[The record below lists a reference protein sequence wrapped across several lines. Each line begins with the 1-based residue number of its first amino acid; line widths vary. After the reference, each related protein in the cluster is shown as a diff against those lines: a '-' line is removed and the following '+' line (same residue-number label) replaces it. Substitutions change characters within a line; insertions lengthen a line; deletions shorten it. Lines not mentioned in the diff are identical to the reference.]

1 MINSEILLLKAEE
14 TISDL
19 KTENIELQKRVTELE
34 VENAKLKLQ
43 KAPPKAGLPS
53 VVHPK
58 KR

>member
-1 MINSEILLLKAEE
+1 MLKAEE

-19 KTENIELQKRVTELE
+19 KTINIELQKRVTELE